1 MSGAIMEVT
10 YLPAT
15 IKADFDELE
24 RQAADYVAMY
34 DGVDLE
40 HATDEDESG
49 IRKCRADLN
58 AKRKELD
65 ERRKAIK
72 REYNKPLDEFEA
84 RVKGVQD
91 ILGGGIARFDA
102 ALERIKEARQGA
114 RFELLDDTYHDAAPI
129 LVPLVG
135 IEAFIEKDPSLMHKA
150 TTDKQAVARLLDMV
164 EQLAAD
170 QAALEAME
178 LPHKEEAEVALF
190 KCLDLSAAIQAS
202 IDAVKDEERRRAE
215 QEAVAA
221 MKAEQ
226 AALGNPLPE
235 APLTAALTAP
245 QERCDISVVFLDVTE
260 EDINAI
266 TGFCRE
272 RGIHGSIR
280 RLA

>member
-40 HATDEDESG
+40 HATEEDESG

-102 ALERIKEARQGA
+102 ALERIKDARRDA
-114 RFELLDDTYHDAAPI
+114 RLELLAETYADAAPI
-129 LVPLVG
+129 LVPLVP
-135 IEAFIEKDPSLMHKA
+135 IEAFIEKDPGLLHKA
-150 TTDKQAVARLLDMV
+150 TTDRQAEDRLLDMV
-164 EQLAAD
+164 SKLAED

-178 LPHKEEAEVALF
+178 IPHKKEAEVALF
-190 KCLDLSAAIQAS
+190 KTLDLSAAIQAS
-202 IDAVKDEERRRAE
+202 IDAVKDEERRKAE
-215 QEAVAA
+215 EDAVAA

-226 AALGNPLPE
+226 AALGNPLP
-235 APLTAALTAP
+235 APTINASMTAP
-245 QERCDISVVFLDVTE
+245 QERMTVTFTFKDVTE
-260 EDINAI
+260 ENINAI
-266 TGFCRE
+266 TALCRE
-272 RGIHGSIR
+272 LGIHGTIR
-280 RLA
+280 RNR